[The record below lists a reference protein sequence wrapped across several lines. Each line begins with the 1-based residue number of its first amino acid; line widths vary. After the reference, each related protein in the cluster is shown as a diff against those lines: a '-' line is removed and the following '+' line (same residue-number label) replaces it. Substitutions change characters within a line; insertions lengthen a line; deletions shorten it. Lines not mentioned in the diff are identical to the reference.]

1 MTTLQAFD
9 CDSYLAVRVRS
20 DAPAPERHLRIA
32 FLLDV
37 SDSMSGERLTAV
49 KRTLHAARPL
59 FKDTDRMTVITFG
72 DSAHLLSRDHV
83 MDAEGLDTFYSAIDA
98 IITNGCTNLSSALEM
113 LHGLRGTWDAV
124 LLLTDGMI
132 NMGLTSTSGLTAM
145 AKGIGPMPY
154 YTLGYGADHN
164 RQLLRDLSLGSRG
177 SYTFVDSDEMLP
189 VAMADTITGLRTEV
203 LRDAVITV
211 PDDCVCQEVGT
222 EPSRT
227 ALYKVGGV
235 VPGRD
240 YWAIFTGWTGGEVRL
255 TANTYGSG
263 SFVLTESVQVAANTT
278 EVREQIWR
286 CRVAQAM
293 ADATQA
299 RNAAALL
306 RALKTDMDNI
316 IGDLKDRPFMLRMR
330 GQIAELLDSM
340 EQAQA
345 RAPTIWVPPDADT
358 TTRLFSN
365 VVYYANQR
373 GTQAVDDPTNFFA
386 SPTQRVSSQTCRANY
401 SSQTE

>member
-1 MTTLQAFD
+1 MTTLQAFS
-9 CDSYLAVRVRS
+9 CDGYLAVRVRS
-20 DAPAPERHLRIA
+20 DAPAPERPLRIA

-37 SDSMSGERLTAV
+37 SDSMSGERLDAV

-59 FKDTDRMTVITFG
+59 FIETDRITVITFG

-83 MDAEGLDTFYSAIDA
+83 MDDGGLDTFYSAIDA
-98 IITNGCTNLSSALEM
+98 IITNGCTNLSAALEM

-132 NMGLTSTSGLTAM
+132 NMGITSTSGLTAM
-145 AKGIGPMPY
+145 ATGIGSMPF

-164 RQLLRDLSLGSRG
+164 RELLRDLSLGSRG

-211 PDDCVCQEVGT
+211 PNDYVCQEVG
-222 EPSRT
+222 SRST

-240 YWAIFTGWTGGEVRL
+240 YWAIFTGWQAGPVRL
-255 TANTYGSG
+255 GS
-263 SFVLTESVQVAANTT
+263 TT
-278 EVREQIWR
+278 DFEPIEAPIIASDSLEIREQIWR
-286 CRVAQAM
+286 CRVARAM
-293 ADATQA
+293 TEATQA
-299 RNAAALL
+299 RDAAAPL
-306 RALKTDMDNI
+306 RALQAEMDGI
-316 IGDLKDRPFMLRMR
+316 DEDLKARPLMLRMR
-330 GQIAELLDSM
+330 GQIAELLASI
-340 EQAQA
+340 EQEQA
-345 RAPTIWVPPDADT
+345 RAPTLWVPPDADT

-373 GTQAVDDPTNFFA
+373 GTQAVDDPSNFFS

-401 SSQTE
+401 SSQTD